1 MQFYPHETV
10 GVVSEPETGDHQI
23 TRFILQL
30 QKGLPSSNYSRTE
43 NETECKIFIKEV
55 YNVETG

>member
-1 MQFYPHETV
+1 V